1 MSKRIKIGFNQP
13 EADNY
18 AKNIKDKINYFQKLV
33 AYLERFN
40 EPSQVDREE
49 LYKDAFTYGV
59 ELTANN
65 YKTAYKGAL
74 IDKVFSLIGFSV
86 SEYEALSSSFE
97 KIEIE
102 FNPITL
108 DYDTKDHNI
117 YAETPEQIERWNAVK
132 DVCKS
137 IEVLRRH
144 TPLHNGSLIQSLR
157 GTLMPDYVNSTVQ
170 PNLHFILQGAN
181 VR

>member
-1 MSKRIKIGFNQP
+1 MSEKIKIGFNQQ
-13 EADNY
+13 EADKF
-18 AKNIKDKINYFQKLV
+18 AKNIKDKINHFQKL
-33 AYLERFN
+33 ADYLEQFN
-40 EPSQVDREE
+40 NSAQIDREA
-49 LYKDAFTYGV
+49 LYKDPFTYGV
-59 ELTANN
+59 ELTADN
-65 YKTAYKGAL
+65 YKAAYKGAI
-74 IDKVFSLIGFSV
+74 IDKVFNLIGFSA
-86 SEYEALSSSFE
+86 SEYMAISNSFE

-108 DYDTKDHNI
+108 EYDTPDHSY

-170 PNLHFILQGAN
+170 PNLNFILQGAS